1 MARETSLFRS
11 VLYIPA
17 TNERAMQKAKSLPC
31 DAIIFDL
38 EDAVAPDEKPRARG
52 VLARILAG
60 GGYGDRALIVRI
72 NAPDTPWGRDDIL
85 ACVDAGA
92 GAILLPK
99 VQAAADIETVARMLD
114 RIPNAAH
121 IRIWAMME
129 TPLSI
134 LNAAQI
140 AAAPRLAGV
149 VMGTNDLAKDITAR
163 TPAAMMA
170 ARQICVLAAK
180 AHGVICIDGVYNAF
194 KDIEGLTKECLEG
207 RDFGFDGKSLIH
219 PAQIAPANDIFAPSS
234 DDIALA
240 HRQIAAFDA
249 ALAAGQGVA
258 VLEGRIVEQLHVET
272 ARRIVAQADVIAKKE
287 S

>member
-1 MARETSLFRS
+1 
-11 VLYIPA
+11 
-17 TNERAMQKAKSLPC
+17 
-31 DAIIFDL
+31 
-38 EDAVAPDEKPRARG
+38 
-52 VLARILAG
+52 
-60 GGYGDRALIVRI
+60 
-72 NAPDTPWGRDDIL
+72 
-85 ACVDAGA
+85 
-92 GAILLPK
+92 
-99 VQAAADIETVARMLD
+99 
-114 RIPNAAH
+114 
-121 IRIWAMME
+121 
-129 TPLSI
+129 
-134 LNAAQI
+134 
-140 AAAPRLAGV
+140 
-149 VMGTNDLAKDITAR
+149 
-163 TPAAMMA
+163 
-170 ARQICVLAAK
+170 LAAK